1 MFRQKG
7 FVVPT
12 DMFLKIKFFVNTTF
26 CLLLFSSRRFERTYF
41 FCFQD
46 LLSFLVLHKQ
56 RKIVTSQKNIY
67 LNVKFKLPERGL
79 KFFFNIVVKFLGLE
93 CFFDV

>member
-7 FVVPT
+7 FVGPT
-12 DMFLKIKFFVNTTF
+12 DMFLKIKYFVNTTL

-41 FCFQD
+41 FYFKD
-46 LLSFLVLHKQ
+46 LISFLGLHKQ

-67 LNVKFKLPERGL
+67 LNVKFKLRERGL
-79 KFFFNIVVKFLGLE
+79 NIFQ
-93 CFFDV
+93 